1 MALSMRRDGN
11 TISLSLAIAIQVLE
25 RIPQEQRPRT
35 YIAMRLLLLE
45 LADQPKVDLYL
56 DSAAA
61 LIEQAFNYSLAANE
75 RLARRDGGC

>member
-25 RIPQEQRPRT
+25 RIPEEQRPRAYT
-35 YIAMRLLLLE
+35 AMRLLLLE
-45 LADQPKVDLYL
+45 LADQPNVDLYR

-61 LIEQAFNYSLAANE
+61 LIEQAFG
-75 RLARRDGGC
+75 R